1 MQENT
6 SVAEAG
12 PGWNPVIRWL
22 ALAGVVGPILFLSVL
37 TILGFLRPGYSPIR
51 QAGSDLGVGPNAW
64 ILNLSFVITGLLLIA
79 FAIGFFLGMD
89 QILTKGWR
97 LTCLVLLVL
106 SGVGFI
112 TAGIFTEAPAT
123 VTLHW
128 TLAVPLTLLSPLV
141 VCFIVGRQW
150 RRVSGWRGYGRYSL
164 LTALGVVAFYLLTY
178 AFFIPSSP
186 LSGAHIG
193 GLLERVLILVV
204 FAWYVV
210 IGWRLFVW
218 VGSQQRVGTQRAY
231 QGEPEPSRGEQDAPF
246 R

>member
-1 MQENT
+1 MQEST

-12 PGWNPVIRWL
+12 PMWNPVTRWL

-37 TILGFLRPGYSPIR
+37 TILGFLRPGYSQIR
-51 QAGSDLGVGPNAW
+51 QAGSDLGIGPNAW

-79 FAIGFFLGMD
+79 FAIGFFLLMRQVLGR
-89 QILTKGWR
+89 GWR
-97 LTCLVLLVL
+97 RTCLVLLIL
-106 SGVGFI
+106 SGTGWI
-112 TAGIFTEAPAT
+112 IAGIFTEAPAT

-128 TLAVPLTLLSPLV
+128 ALGVPLAFLSPLV

-150 RRVSGWRGYGRYSL
+150 RRVSEWRGYGRYSL
-164 LTALGVVAFYLLTY
+164 LTALGVVVFYLLTY

-186 LSGAHIG
+186 LSGIHIG

-204 FAWYVV
+204 LAWYVV

-218 VGSQQRVGTQRAY
+218 VGSHQEA
-231 QGEPEPSRGEQDAPF
+231 
-246 R
+246 